1 MASSN
6 GFQRQEEIGRGS
18 FATVYKAVHT
28 SSTSGK
34 QTIVAIK
41 SVNLGKLNKKLKE
54 NLTSEISIL
63 KNLHHPHIVAL
74 IDCKDS
80 NSHIHLVMEYVALG
94 DLSHFIKKRGDN
106 KDQQS
111 GGKHDGKVP

>member
-1 MASSN
+1 MAPRRSKESEKI
-6 GFQRQEEIGRGS
+6 GAFQRQEEIGRGS

-28 SSTSGK
+28 SPTGSQS
-34 QTIVAIK
+34 IVAIK

-63 KNLHHPHIVAL
+63 KGLHHPHIVAL

-80 NSHIHLVMEYVALG
+80 SSHIHLVM
-94 DLSHFIKKRGDN
+94 
-106 KDQQS
+106 
-111 GGKHDGKVP
+111 